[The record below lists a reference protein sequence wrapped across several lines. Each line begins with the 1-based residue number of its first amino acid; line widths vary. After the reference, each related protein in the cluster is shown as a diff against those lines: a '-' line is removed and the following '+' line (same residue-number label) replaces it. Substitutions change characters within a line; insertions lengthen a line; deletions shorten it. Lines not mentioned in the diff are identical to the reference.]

1 MLYLFRLLRNNLFG
15 VISTLLFLFGYW
27 QVLRF
32 NSYQSSLYFNTSST
46 VTSSITETR
55 ESINSFFGLPG
66 ENEKLITQNKFLIEA
81 LSNQTPFSDSTA
93 ESYKKQY
100 EVTIAKIINGST
112 RNTNNIFTI
121 NRGKKHG
128 ILKGEGV
135 IGPEGV
141 VGIVI
146 DVNSNFAIV
155 MPLINSKFTITP
167 EIEEL
172 KFANG
177 VISWDGQNT
186 RFLKLSGISKFRP
199 LKKGMDLITSHYS
212 KRFPSGIKIG
222 SIHSLKKE
230 DNSSFFNITVRTATD
245 FHSLNYVYIIK
256 NNYIPFI
263 DSLNQQITEPD
274 AY

>member
-15 VISTLLFLFGYW
+15 VLSTLLFLFGYW
-27 QVLRF
+27 QVMRF

-46 VTSSITETR
+46 LTSNITDTR

-66 ENEKLITQNKFLIEA
+66 ENKKLLIQNKILIEA
-81 LSNQTPFSDSTA
+81 LSNQIPFLDSIA
-93 ESYKKQY
+93 EDYKKQY

-141 VGIVI
+141 IGIVI
-146 DVNSNFAIV
+146 DVNLNFAVV

-177 VISWDGQNT
+177 VVSWDGQNT
-186 RFLKLSGISKFRP
+186 DFLKLSGISKFKP
-199 LKKGMDLITSHYS
+199 IKKGMKLITSHCS

-222 SIHSLKKE
+222 TIHALEKE
-230 DNSSFFNITVRTATD
+230 ENSSFFNITVRTATD
-245 FHSLNYVYIIK
+245 FHSLNYVYVIK
-256 NNYIPFI
+256 NNYVPAI
-263 DSLNQQITEPD
+263 DSLNQQIIEPD
-274 AY
+274 AH